1 MKTVISTRQ
10 ILLPILLLLIGT
22 GYGYAS
28 YQERV
33 YLQTDKQFYIAGELL
48 WLKLYTTN
56 TEGELSSFSK
66 VGYIELL
73 NDSIPEIQ
81 VRLDLTDGTGWNFL
95 SPYPRA
101 TIGWSLTPDTCRTK
115 EKIYFLKKRFLS

>member
-33 YLQTDKQFYIAGELL
+33 YLHIQNNFTLL
-48 WLKLYTTN
+48 VN
-56 TEGELSSFSK
+56 CFG
-66 VGYIELL
+66 
-73 NDSIPEIQ
+73 
-81 VRLDLTDGTGWNFL
+81 
-95 SPYPRA
+95 
-101 TIGWSLTPDTCRTK
+101 
-115 EKIYFLKKRFLS
+115 

>member
-48 WLKLYTTN
+48 W
-56 TEGELSSFSK
+56 
-66 VGYIELL
+66 
-73 NDSIPEIQ
+73 
-81 VRLDLTDGTGWNFL
+81 
-95 SPYPRA
+95 
-101 TIGWSLTPDTCRTK
+101 
-115 EKIYFLKKRFLS
+115 

>member
-81 VRLDLTDGTGWNFL
+81 VRLDLTDL
-95 SPYPRA
+95 SL
-101 TIGWSLTPDTCRTK
+101 IH
-115 EKIYFLKKRFLS
+115 I